1 LGDPFASKLE
11 VFPWLKLQ
19 ISMGVERGEERGPPR
34 FEHEVLVNNGGERR
48 DRGKREYIFTVGP
61 WVEVRRHRSDR

>member
-1 LGDPFASKLE
+1 
-11 VFPWLKLQ
+11 
-19 ISMGVERGEERGPPR
+19 MGVERGEERGPPR